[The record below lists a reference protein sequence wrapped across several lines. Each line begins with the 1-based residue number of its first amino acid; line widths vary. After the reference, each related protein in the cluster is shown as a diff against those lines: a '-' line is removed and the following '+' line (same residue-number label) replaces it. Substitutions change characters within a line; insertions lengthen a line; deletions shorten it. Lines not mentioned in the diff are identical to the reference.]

1 MKKLFILF
9 AFITL
14 PSVIQAAN
22 MANGEAINKTC
33 AFCHGNV
40 AQGTP
45 GQLSPRIAGVRE
57 EYTKKAIEEY
67 INGKRV
73 NPLMVHTSGLDKMT
87 KEDIDD
93 ISAYLAAIDLREDPR
108 FDVTQEGGDPEKG
121 KEFFMDECKTC
132 HAKDGYGK
140 KKKKAPALAGQ
151 HYEYIFSTIKLFQ
164 SKVRLHDNDEEDDL
178 FEDIND
184 SDILDLTSFLVTL
197 DNKHIKKDGKI
208 KLPEVKAVAKEEVAK
223 KDEVPGLQIT
233 DISQTVAQIP
243 LKEGVSIEDAID
255 AMTSKAIELNLKLVG
270 RQDVSKELQARGVE
284 TPYLS
289 ILQFCDPMD
298 ARTMIMSNPIYASYM
313 PCRIA
318 LVEDKEKK
326 PVLMMLNLDMLI
338 NSELVDQKV
347 VETAIK
353 VNQSML
359 EIMMAGALGEF

>member
-1 MKKLFILF
+1 MKKLFILL

-14 PSVIQAAN
+14 PAALQAAN
-22 MANGEAINKTC
+22 MANGEAIYKTC
-33 AFCHGNV
+33 ALCHGNV
-40 AQGTP
+40 GQGTA

-57 EYTKKAIEEY
+57 EYTKKAIKEY
-67 INGKRV
+67 ISGKRI
-73 NPLMVHTSGLDKMT
+73 NPLMVETSGIDKMS

-93 ISAYLAAIDLREDPR
+93 IAAYLAAIDLTEDPR
-108 FDVTQEGGDPEKG
+108 FDVIQSGGDPEKG

-140 KKKKAPALAGQ
+140 KKKKSPALAGQ
-151 HYEYIFSTIKLFQ
+151 HYEYIFSTIKMFQ

-178 FEDIND
+178 FEEIND
-184 SDILDLTSFLVTL
+184 NDILNLTSFLVSL
-197 DNKHIKKDGKI
+197 DDKKIKKDGKI
-208 KLPEVKAVAKEEVAK
+208 KLPEIKMAAKEKAAK
-223 KDEVPGLQIT
+223 KSVPGLQIT
-233 DISQTVAQIP
+233 DISQTVAQVP

-255 AMTSKAIELNLKLVG
+255 AMTNKAIELNLKLVG

-359 EIMMAGALGEF
+359 EIMMAGASGEF

>member
-1 MKKLFILF
+1 VKKLLILF
-9 AFITL
+9 VFITL
-14 PSVIQAAN
+14 PAALQAAN
-22 MANGEAINKTC
+22 MANGEAIYKTC
-33 AFCHGNV
+33 ALCHGNV
-40 AQGTP
+40 GQGTA

-57 EYTKKAIEEY
+57 EYTKKAIKEY
-67 INGKRV
+67 ISGKRV
-73 NPLMVHTSGLDKMT
+73 NPLMVETSGIDKMS

-93 ISAYLAAIDLREDPR
+93 IAAYLAAIDLTEDPR
-108 FDVTQEGGDPEKG
+108 FDVTQIGGDPEKG
-121 KEFFMDECKTC
+121 KEFFMDDCKTC
-132 HAKDGYGK
+132 HAKDGFGK

-164 SKVRLHDNDEEDDL
+164 SKVRIHDNDLEDDL
-178 FEDIND
+178 FEEIND
-184 SDILDLTSFLVTL
+184 SDILNVTSFLVTL
-197 DNKHIKKDGKI
+197 DDKRIKKDGKI
-208 KLPEVKAVAKEEVAK
+208 KLPEVKSVAKEDAAK
-223 KDEVPGLQIT
+223 KKAPGLQIT

-243 LKEGVSIEDAID
+243 LKKGVSVEDAID
-255 AMTSKAIELNLKLVG
+255 AMEAKAVELNLKMVG

-298 ARTMIMSNPIYASYM
+298 ARTMIVSNPIYASYM

-359 EIMMAGALGEF
+359 EIMMAGASGEF